1 MKELSKFELSLN
13 IIVKYRRIKPAFYG
27 VHEKNKYHGI
37 YYSHLNQP
45 KG

>member
-27 VHEKNKYHGI
+27 VLEKRKRKVILIVLYRSI
-37 YYSHLNQP
+37 AI
-45 KG
+45 